1 MSRYRRT
8 AHTLLAAALLT
19 LAAAIYLVLGPAPWL
34 IVPALFV
41 TMTFAWAAGSYY
53 ARDHRHRQEHE
64 WARRA
69 ALGYRPPPLHPC
81 CLLAEDSDGA
91 AHDPHRC
98 TRAPEREAFDRIV
111 ARYDT
116 GHGTAA

>member
-8 AHTLLAAALLT
+8 AHTLLAATIAT
-19 LAAAIYLVLGPAPWL
+19 FTGAVYLVLGPAPWL
-34 IVPALFV
+34 IVPGLL
-41 TMTFAWAAGSYY
+41 TTFACAWAAGSCY
-53 ARDHRHRQEHE
+53 ARDHRDRQEHE

-69 ALGYRPPPLHPC
+69 ALGLRPPPLHPC

-98 TRAPEREAFDRIV
+98 TRDRELETFNQIV
-111 ARYDT
+111 APLNTD
-116 GHGTAA
+116 HGTAA